1 MTGVQTC
8 ALPILVDSPSPSR
21 CSAAPSLSQRER
33 DGPRSAQPSG
43 KGEGDYRSSK
53 APRVGFE
60 STLDAG
66 WDRKL
71 ARGVVAPDS
80 IVDLHG
86 LGLQA
91 AYDLLDTQLGAA
103 LARGVRMLLLVT
115 GRDRK
120 STRKSTRLNSSH

>member
-1 MTGVQTC
+1 MANVRPLAGRESKV
-8 ALPILVDSPSPSR
+8 VDSPSPSR
-21 CSAAPSLSQRER
+21 GSAAPSLSQRER

-91 AYDLLDTQLGAA
+91 A
-103 LARGVRMLLLVT
+103 
-115 GRDRK
+115 DRK
-120 STRKSTRLNSSH
+120 STRMNSSP

>member
-1 MTGVQTC
+1 MIRRPPRSTRTDT
-8 ALPILVDSPSPSR
+8 LFPYTTLFR
-21 CSAAPSLSQRER
+21 SLSQRER

-103 LARGVRMLLLVT
+103 IARGDRMLLQI
-115 GRDRK
+115 GRA
-120 STRKSTRLNSSH
+120 HV